1 MGENRRYYYLKVKDS
16 FYNSETMVILESM
29 QDGLIYSNLLMKMY
43 LMSLKNNGVL
53 MLNDRIPHTPQ
64 TIATYARHQ
73 IGTVERALKV
83 FIELGLVEVLTDG
96 AYYMTDIQLLIGQS
110 STEAERKRAA
120 RLQNKA
126 LSAPRTNGG
135 HLSDIRPPEIE
146 IELEKEIEIE
156 KEREGETGHPAPAAY
171 GRYNNVILTDTE
183 LSGLK
188 TELPDKWEYYID
200 RLSCHIASTGK
211 QYQSHAATI
220 YKWAQ
225 EDAAKGKA
233 APKQGI
239 PDYSCKEGESL

>member
-1 MGENRRYYYLKVKDS
+1 MIMP
-16 FYNSETMVILESM
+16 FTTPTAATPIVILC
-29 QDGLIYSNLLMKMY
+29 L
-43 LMSLKNNGVL
+43 
-53 MLNDRIPHTPQ
+53 PCAP
-64 TIATYARHQ
+64 
-73 IGTVERALKV
+73 
-83 FIELGLVEVLTDG
+83 LT
-96 AYYMTDIQLLIGQS
+96 S
-110 STEAERKRAA
+110 AA
-120 RLQNKA
+120 
-126 LSAPRTNGG
+126 

-156 KEREGETGHPAPAAY
+156 KEREGETGHPTPAAY

-211 QYQSHAATI
+211 QYHSHAATI

>member
-1 MGENRRYYYLKVKDS
+1 MIKRTLSEKPQDS
-16 FYNSETMVILESM
+16 RPSPP
-29 QDGLIYSNLLMKMY
+29 
-43 LMSLKNNGVL
+43 SLKRTRRSCAGRYGKHFPKL
-53 MLNDRIPHTPQ
+53 
-64 TIATYARHQ
+64 
-73 IGTVERALKV
+73 
-83 FIELGLVEVLTDG
+83 
-96 AYYMTDIQLLIGQS
+96 
-110 STEAERKRAA
+110 AA
-120 RLQNKA
+120 
-126 LSAPRTNGG
+126 
-135 HLSDIRPPEIE
+135 LSDIRPPE

-188 TELPDKWEYYID
+188 TELPDKWEYYLD